1 MTRHQT
7 QSARGT
13 IVPCLYFDAP
23 GPRNT
28 ERTLEMAAFR
38 ARELDIADVVVASSS
53 GRTGLLAARRFAGR
67 NVVVVAHSTGFSRPN
82 HQELV
87 VAARRKIAAAG
98 GKVLICQ
105 HAFGGVGRAVRKKLG
120 TYEIEEIVAFVLRTF
135 GQGTKVAVE
144 IALMAADAGLV
155 PVGKPCLAIG
165 GTDGGAD
172 TALILTPAN
181 AQEFFDMKILEI
193 VAKPR

>member
-1 MTRHQT
+1 MTKHQT
-7 QSARGT
+7 KSARGT

-23 GPRNT
+23 GLRNT
-28 ERTLEMAAFR
+28 DRTLEMAACR

-53 GRTGLLAARRFAGR
+53 GRTGLLAARRFAGW

-82 HQELV
+82 HQELGA
-87 VAARRKIAAAG
+87 AARRKIEAAG

-105 HAFGGVGRAVRKKLG
+105 HAFGGVGRAVRKKFG
-120 TYEIEEIVAFVLRTF
+120 TYELEEIVAFTLRTF

-144 IALMAADAGLV
+144 IALMAADAGLI

-172 TALILTPAN
+172 TAVILVPAN